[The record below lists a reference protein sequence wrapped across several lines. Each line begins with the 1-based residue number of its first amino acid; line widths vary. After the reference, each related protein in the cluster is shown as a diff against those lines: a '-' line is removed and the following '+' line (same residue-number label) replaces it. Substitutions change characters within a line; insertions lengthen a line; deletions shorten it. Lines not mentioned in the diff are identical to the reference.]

1 MKRKLNGLKKDLHQ
15 LNLSNEETPILNQ
28 NFGISL
34 KKQPN
39 EKLNGKE
46 LPNDLFNDQISHL
59 LRPWMV

>member
-15 LNLSNEETPILNQ
+15 LNLSNEETPIINQ
-28 NFGISL
+28 IFGISL

-46 LPNDLFNDQISHL
+46 LPNDLFNDQVSHL
-59 LRPWMV
+59 LRPDQ